1 MPYTLKQL
9 ELRRDSCIKKIQELK
24 ASAEDKGAAEFGN
37 LNFNAVGFFHDLL
50 KMPSQNIDL
59 FLKLFPQFPEILE
72 CSRQA
77 ANAEKRRRSFEEK
90 IAKIKMEQVKKLKRV
105 FEEEEKKTH
114 EDADRCY
121 WFWGRYI
128 KNNELNSHLFEQ

>member
-90 IAKIKMEQVKKLKRV
+90 IAKIKMEQVKKFKRLI
-105 FEEEEKKTH
+105 EDEEKKERKKRKSLRMLTGATGSV
-114 EDADRCY
+114 E
-121 WFWGRYI
+121 GTS
-128 KNNELNSHLFEQ
+128 KTMN